1 MQMQTSD
8 SHFERIN
15 SLLQTFKNTNTLN
28 TAMNEMALMSNFSTT
43 KITTQMHCG
52 GGN

>member
-15 SLLQTFKNTNTLN
+15 SLFKNTNTLN